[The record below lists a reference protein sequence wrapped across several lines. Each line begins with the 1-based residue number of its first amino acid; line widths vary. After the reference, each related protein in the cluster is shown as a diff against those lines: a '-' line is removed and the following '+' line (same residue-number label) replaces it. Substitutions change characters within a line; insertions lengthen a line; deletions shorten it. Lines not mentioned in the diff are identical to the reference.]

1 MYAVARVCPLFVL
14 FCLISGFVS
23 PSALWSEAAGET
35 LKLTILHMNDPH
47 AHYVPYEKKGVDGL
61 IGGFGKAASVLG
73 TARARSASECRS
85 TLVLMAGD
93 LLMGTEYSTVF
104 KGTLGVT
111 LMNQMKFDAMTVGN
125 HEFDY
130 GQSNLISTL
139 KPLMQF
145 PLLSG
150 NIKTVDGKHVFDGV
164 VIKKFPDSPTR
175 IVILGLTTSDT
186 PVTTLPDNVR
196 GLVFNDPIETAR
208 GLLTDINHKDFV
220 VALTHLGIAEDRKLA
235 EACPKIDVIIGGHS
249 HTKLFTPE
257 KAGNA
262 LICQAGAYAE
272 FLGKLDVDVTD
283 GKVVSHKGELILL
296 GPAVEEDPHIASIIK
311 SRKDEMGMKLEEVI
325 GTTEVFLDGTMHSM
339 RAGTATNLGGII
351 TSVMARNCGAEAALV
366 NGGAIRESLKEGPI
380 TIGEMY
386 SVLPFRDT
394 LVKLDLS
401 GEDLRNALQQSH
413 DLPDGSGGK
422 LQVFGV
428 TRSVENGKVRIGK
441 VAGKDFDPAG
451 VYSVAINNFL
461 LAGGD
466 GYKIFAEKGKNVDKL
481 NSLIVDLV
489 IDYIRT
495 AKVIGGNVPEK
506 P

>member
-1 MYAVARVCPLFVL
+1 MYAAARACSVIVILSV
-14 FCLISGFVS
+14 ISGLLL
-23 PSALWSEAAGET
+23 PSAVWSAPPGEI

-61 IGGFGKAASVLG
+61 IGGFGKAASVLE
-73 TARARSASECRS
+73 AAKARSAAKGRR

-93 LLMGTEYSTVF
+93 LLMGTQYSTVF
-104 KGTLGVT
+104 KGTLGVA
-111 LMNQMKFDAMTVGN
+111 LMNQMRFDAMTVGN

-130 GQSNLISTL
+130 GQSNLISKL
-139 KPLMQF
+139 KPLMEF
-145 PLLSG
+145 PLLSE
-150 NIKTVDGKHVFDGV
+150 NIKTREGKYVFDR
-164 VIKKFPDSPTR
+164 VIMKKCRDSATR
-175 IVILGLTTSDT
+175 TIIFGLTTSDT
-186 PVTTLPDNVR
+186 PTATLPDNVR

-208 GLLTDINHKDFV
+208 ELLTDFNREDFI
-220 VALTHLGIAEDRKLA
+220 VALTHLGIEEDRKLA
-235 EACPKIDVIIGGHS
+235 AACPKIDVIIGGHS
-249 HTKLFTPE
+249 HTKIFTPE
-257 KAGNA
+257 KVGDT

-283 GKVVSHKGELILL
+283 GKVVSHAGELILL
-296 GPAVEEDPHIASIIK
+296 GPGVKEDAHIASIIK
-311 SRKDEMGMKLEEVI
+311 SRRDQMSTKLEEVI
-325 GTTEVFLDGTMHSM
+325 GKTEVFLDGSLKSM
-339 RAGTATNLGGII
+339 RSGTATNLGRII
-351 TSVMARNCGAEAALV
+351 TSVMARNCGAETAIA
-366 NGGAIRESLKEGPI
+366 NGGSIRHSLNEGPI

-394 LVKLDLS
+394 LAKLNLS
-401 GEDLRNALQQSH
+401 GADLRNALQRSH

-428 TRSVENGKVRIGK
+428 TLSVKNGKVRIEK

-451 VYSVAINNFL
+451 IYSVAINNFL

-466 GYKIFAEKGKNVDKL
+466 GYKIFSEKGENVEKL

-495 AKVIGGNVPEK
+495 AKVITKSLTEK